1 VTLNVSRAAAA
12 VAAGVLALGG
22 LAALAVIA
30 RGGEFDE
37 TDWRLV
43 GTLGAALFCG
53 SGAVTALRFRIPYRV
68 VAALPVAAF
77 AFLVLALWSEELW
90 EGRGETIAKAVLSV
104 LAVTLAVLLI
114 ASLRLQTPFTSAQVW
129 FAFVSVSALIVITTV
144 LALVLLWSWN
154 APFIDGGGNGG
165 TENVANV
172 AQRILLALFSL
183 SVVSYLG
190 LPLLTRLLTPRDDR
204 DH

>member
-1 VTLNVSRAAAA
+1 MTLNVSRTAAAA
-12 VAAGVLALGG
+12 AAGVLALGA

-30 RGGEFDE
+30 RGGEFDD

-43 GTLGAALFCG
+43 GTLLAALFCG
-53 SGAVTALRFRIPYRV
+53 SGALTALRFRIPYRV

-77 AFLVLALWSEELW
+77 AFLVLALWSERLW
-90 EGRGETIAKAVLSV
+90 QDRFETIAKVVLSS
-104 LAVTLAVLLI
+104 LAITLAVLLI

-129 FAFVSVSALIVITTV
+129 LAFVSVSGLIAITTV
-144 LALVLLWSWN
+144 FALLLLWSWN
-154 APFIDGGGNGG
+154 APFVDGGNGG
-165 TENVANV
+165 TENVADV

-183 SVVSYLG
+183 SVLSYLG
-190 LPLLTRLLTPRDDR
+190 LPLLTRLLTPPDDR

>member
-1 VTLNVSRAAAA
+1 VTLNVSRTAAAA
-12 VAAGVLALGG
+12 AAGVLALGA

-30 RGGEFDE
+30 RGGEFDD

-43 GTLGAALFCG
+43 GTLLAALFCG
-53 SGAVTALRFRIPYRV
+53 SGALTALRFRIPYRV

-77 AFLVLALWSEELW
+77 AFLVLALWSERLW
-90 EGRGETIAKAVLSV
+90 QDRFETIAKVVLSS
-104 LAVTLAVLLI
+104 LAITLAVLLI

-129 FAFVSVSALIVITTV
+129 LAFVSVSGLIAITTV
-144 LALVLLWSWN
+144 FALLLLWSWN
-154 APFIDGGGNGG
+154 APFVDGGNGG
-165 TENVANV
+165 TENVADV

-183 SVVSYLG
+183 SVLSYLG
-190 LPLLTRLLTPRDDR
+190 LPLLTRLLTPPDDR